1 MRSTIVLEF
10 RAGSEDNIREY
21 VAASAPQLGHQM
33 AEVNDVL
40 RARVLREP
48 RTCKVCL
55 KSPGKYPK
63 ASSAHS
69 PGKSVPGLMRQ
80 TLLLVSRYP
89 GIN

>member
-40 RARVLREP
+40 RARFARA
-48 RTCKVCL
+48 KDM
-55 KSPGKYPK
+55 YY
-63 ASSAHS
+63 SSAATQ
-69 PGKSVPGLMRQ
+69 V
-80 TLLLVSRYP
+80 
-89 GIN
+89 

>member
-40 RARVLREP
+40 RARAFCESEGHV
-48 RTCKVCL
+48 
-55 KSPGKYPK
+55 
-63 ASSAHS
+63 
-69 PGKSVPGLMRQ
+69 
-80 TLLLVSRYP
+80 LLVSRYP